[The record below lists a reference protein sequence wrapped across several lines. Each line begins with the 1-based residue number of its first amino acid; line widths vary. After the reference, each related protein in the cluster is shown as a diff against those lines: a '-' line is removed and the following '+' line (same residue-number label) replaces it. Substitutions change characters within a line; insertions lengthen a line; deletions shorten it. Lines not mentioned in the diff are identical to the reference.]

1 MAFQQF
7 EVTLTSFK
15 DEGYTAQRIDD
26 YFAQTNDRD
35 KFKFP
40 LNGKVVRVGRSG
52 ELVVIPEYPGH
63 AILLNFFN
71 YQIK

>member
-1 MAFQQF
+1 MAFQEF
-7 EVTLTSFK
+7 EVTLNSFK
-15 DEGYTAQRIDD
+15 DEGFMAQRIDN

-35 KFKFP
+35 KFTFP
-40 LNGKVVRVGRSG
+40 LNGNVVRVGRTG